1 MSSTCNSLGK
11 KLHLKR
17 NRRVMDVLARQQEVS
32 TAIQCG
38 MKEKDM
44 GGQTAGEAESNK
56 MWQALHFCTSCVTV

>member
-1 MSSTCNSLGK
+1 
-11 KLHLKR
+11 
-17 NRRVMDVLARQQEVS
+17 MDVLARQQEVS